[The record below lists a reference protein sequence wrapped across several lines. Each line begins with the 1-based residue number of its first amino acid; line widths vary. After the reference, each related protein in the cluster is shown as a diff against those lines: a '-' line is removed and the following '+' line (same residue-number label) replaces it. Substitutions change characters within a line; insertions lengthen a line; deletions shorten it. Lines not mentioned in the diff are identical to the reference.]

1 MGKKLGVEEE
11 DEWGKDGGKKG
22 RNRVGVGGGGRGR
35 SGRELTGVTR
45 KVSRRYFKGTNSIHW
60 VGLGKV

>member
-1 MGKKLGVEEE
+1 MEEE
-11 DEWGKDGGKKG
+11 DEWGKDGGKKR
-22 RNRVGVGGGGRGR
+22 RNWVVVGGRGRGR

-45 KVSRRYFKGTNSIHW
+45 KVSRRYFKGTRDIHR